1 MHIQMREG
9 GGILFSFRIY
19 RRIVYDERCVHIFC
33 DFLFLVLSYIFAKD
47 IIAFYI
53 PI

>member
-1 MHIQMREG
+1 MREG

-19 RRIVYDERCVHIFC
+19 RRIVYDERCVDIFC
-33 DFLFLVLSYIFAKD
+33 DFLVLSYIFAKD